1 MVQVPGTDGVIG
13 MAITAMAG
21 TADGA
26 GMAATDIAAD
36 TDIEAATVDTMADIA
51 VDITADTAVTQV
63 TDSTGA
69 AGSMAVEEAFT
80 VEADSTAVAGT
91 AAAIDKRSA

>member
-1 MVQVPGTDGVIG
+1 
-13 MAITAMAG
+13 MAG
-21 TADGA
+21 TAAGA

-63 TDSTGA
+63 
-69 AGSMAVEEAFT
+69 
-80 VEADSTAVAGT
+80 ADSTAVAGT